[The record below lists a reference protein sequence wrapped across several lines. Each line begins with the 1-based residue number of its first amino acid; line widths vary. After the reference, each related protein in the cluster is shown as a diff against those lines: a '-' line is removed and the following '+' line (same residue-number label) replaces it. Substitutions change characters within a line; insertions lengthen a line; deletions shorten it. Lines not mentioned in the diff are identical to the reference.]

1 MAPARISAE
10 YTEDS
15 RPIEMPDRIVV
26 AGPVTV
32 ASAIS
37 CTGLYF
43 VSVKYCGQ
51 HLDHR
56 GEHEADRARRSAG
69 L

>member
-10 YTEDS
+10 YTVDS
-15 RPIEMPDRIVV
+15 IPMEMPARIVV

-43 VSVKYCGQ
+43 VSVKYCV
-51 HLDHR
+51 R
-56 GEHEADRARRSAG
+56 TWMIAASTRPIETAMAG

>member
-10 YTEDS
+10 YTVDS
-15 RPIEMPDRIVV
+15 RPVEMPDRIVV

-37 CTGLYF
+37 CTGLNF
-43 VSVKYCGQ
+43 VSVKYCVSTWITAASTNPI
-51 HLDHR
+51 
-56 GEHEADRARRSAG
+56 ETAMAG

>member
-1 MAPARISAE
+1 M
-10 YTEDS
+10 
-15 RPIEMPDRIVV
+15 

-32 ASAIS
+32 DSAIS

-43 VSVKYCGQ
+43 VSVKYCVSTWITAAST
-51 HLDHR
+51 R
-56 GEHEADRARRSAG
+56 PIETAMAG